1 MKKAKLASDTLKQI
15 QNTEKVLKV
24 TETLT
29 KDIYLAANDD
39 NFTASAEATQ
49 AYVHNARM
57 DTEFGKQI
65 SRKHA
70 MMREKGLMKD

>member
-1 MKKAKLASDTLKQI
+1 MISLQAHTTWKGDSLPK
-15 QNTEKVLKV
+15 
-24 TETLT
+24 T